1 MNALFKNALWNLR
14 TIAFEALRYG
24 TLGWLMLHDLWMRLL
39 NWTVVIPDCRPTA
52 RYFLSDQPIEFNS
65 SYQIVPPGAVYI
77 EEWLWK
83 GTKKC
88 VVRYAGEMIPSTWDI
103 SPHQQTAKCPWIWVG
118 DRNTEIDLTQTFAKF
133 LVPGNHITLA
143 LVEKLIRISEH
154 TNLVYIEYGSFEE
167 RKFPGDG
174 LVIKANG
181 PV

>member
-1 MNALFKNALWNLR
+1 MNPLLQSALSTLR
-14 TIAFEALRYG
+14 VLAFEALRYG
-24 TLGWLMLHDLWMRLL
+24 TLGWSLLQDTWFRLL
-39 NWTVVIPDCRPTA
+39 NWTVVIPDVRPTE
-52 RYFLSDQPIEFNS
+52 RYFLSDPPLEFNS
-65 SYQIVPPGAVYI
+65 NYTVVPVGAVYI

-83 GTKKC
+83 GVKKC
-88 VVRYAGEMIPSTWDI
+88 VVRYPGDLIPTTWDI

-133 LVPGNHITLA
+133 LVPGNHITLM